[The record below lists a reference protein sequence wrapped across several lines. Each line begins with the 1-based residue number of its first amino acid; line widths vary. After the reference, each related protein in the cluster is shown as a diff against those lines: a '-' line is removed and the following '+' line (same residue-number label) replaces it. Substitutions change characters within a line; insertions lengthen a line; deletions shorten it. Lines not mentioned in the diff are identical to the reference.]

1 MEQSG
6 NIIVVEAEDNFKRV
20 HKSIIEN
27 KNIDCETLGIYTR
40 IIVLGLKWKLNIK
53 GLSTHL
59 GVSDTR
65 IRKSISA
72 LEQEGYIVRTA
83 VRGEG
88 GKFFGWDYKILP
100 TPIEESKRSCAGKP
114 TSQKTDT
121 RFDGQVGKPTTPLT
135 DNTVNGEDNNNK
147 LKEDIDLNKNKTK
160 EDNIEWRDS
169 LEVYLGLVNTAKER
183 LLNDTEYRQYI
194 EKYYPNA
201 DYEATLNKLIDS
213 FWGKQEGWEY
223 NKKKR
228 KGKTINMF
236 SALKKNMDKR
246 ERIVYKQKQFNN
258 TKKHVYS
265 QNRNETLK
273 PDMPILNEDGDLLDG
288 TFFKC
293 NARWYVSEIDAKPH
307 SIPVKAPQRPDSRYE
322 WDSVNNRWYLPTD
335 KWTASDELW

>member
-1 MEQSG
+1 METSG
-6 NIIVVEAEDNFKRV
+6 NIIIVEAEDNFKRV

-65 IRKSISA
+65 VRKSISA

-88 GKFFGWDYKILP
+88 GKFFGWDYKIMP
-100 TPIEESKRSCAGKP
+100 TPIEESKRSSAGKP

-121 RFDGQVGKPTTPLT
+121 RFDGQVGSPTTRFT

-147 LKEDIDLNKNKTK
+147 PKEDIDLNKNKTK
-160 EDNIEWRDS
+160 ENNIEWRNS
-169 LEVYLGLVNTAKER
+169 FEVYLALVITAKEK

-194 EKYYPNA
+194 EKYYPNS
-201 DYEATLNKLIDS
+201 DYEATLNKLVDG
-213 FWGKQEGWEY
+213 FWGNKEGWEY
-223 NKKKR
+223 NKNKR
-228 KGKTINMF
+228 KGKTINMI

-246 ERIVYKQKQFNN
+246 DRIVYKQKQGIDVKKVLYPQS
-258 TKKHVYS
+258 TKVSLNPNLKMTDK
-265 QNRNETLK
+265 EGTLS
-273 PDMPILNEDGDLLDG
+273 DG
-288 TFFKC
+288 TIVKNGFRYYFSKAV
-293 NARWYVSEIDAKPH
+293 NGLV
-307 SIPVKAPQRPDSRYE
+307 SIPPMAEPKPKGNNFEYDLKYGWYE
-322 WDSVNNRWYLPTD
+322 C
-335 KWTASDELW
+335 E